1 MNKQLIDLQ
10 NSSKATCV
18 IVLDSEYAN
27 LSPVVSMNANVSDK
41 FLMAGQKPPFSDKI
55 DKHSK
60 TSEICYFVI
69 KQIDELSTQMQNR
82 YIGLVKDR
90 EMNGYTL
97 PKNCIIIFT
106 IKDKSSL
113 TKISKD
119 LYHFAVVAL

>member
-10 NSSKATCV
+10 KDLNATCV
-18 IVLDSEYAN
+18 IVLNSEYTN

-41 FLMAGQKPPFSDKI
+41 FLMAGQKPPFADKI
-55 DKHSK
+55 DKLSK
-60 TSEICYFVI
+60 TSKICYFVI
-69 KQIDELSTQMQNR
+69 KQVDELSAQMQNR

-97 PKNCIIIFT
+97 PKNCIVIFT
-106 IKDKSSL
+106 VKNKLSL

-119 LYHFAVVAL
+119 LYH